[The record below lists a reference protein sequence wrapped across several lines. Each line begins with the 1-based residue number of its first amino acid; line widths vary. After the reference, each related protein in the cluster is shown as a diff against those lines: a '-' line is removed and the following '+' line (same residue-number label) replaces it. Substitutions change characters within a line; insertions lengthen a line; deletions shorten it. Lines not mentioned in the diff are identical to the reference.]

1 MIITCI
7 GGVDVGKS
15 CLISRILIN
24 TEAISNREINKA
36 IKESKQWL
44 SNLIDTDDDEK
55 DKGITIHSTLEK
67 FIIEGK
73 EYNIVN
79 NPGHK
84 NLTNEMIK
92 NSSIADI
99 ALLVISAKPNELKNS
114 INQGY
119 EHSLITRVNGI
130 KSMIVCINKSEFLN
144 STDNTYEKIVNHAKK
159 AYKEHRYEKMIFI
172 PISAKLNL
180 NISKNDSNLVNY
192 CLFDIFKNI
201 EIHKRK
207 SRSIKPIDNIVNAKL
222 FFHKIPKIITIG
234 FKCILHSLDK
244 VYHIEFI
251 NIQNDKDRYIT
262 KLNSKNKFISCDLR
276 INTNDHL
283 DDSILLRDQNETVAY
298 GILF

>member
-1 MIITCI
+1 MIITVI

-15 CLISRILIN
+15 SLISRILIN
-24 TEAISNREINKA
+24 TEAISTREINKA
-36 IKESKQWL
+36 INESKQWL
-44 SNLIDTDDDEK
+44 SNLVDTDYNEQN
-55 DKGITIHSTLEK
+55 KGITIHSTLEK
-67 FIIEGK
+67 FILEGK
-73 EYNIVN
+73 EFRIVN

-99 ALLVISAKPNELKNS
+99 ALLVISAKPNETLNS

-130 KSMIVCINKSEFLN
+130 KSIIICINKSEFLN
-144 STDNTYEKIVNHAKK
+144 STDNTYEKIVNQVKQ
-159 AYKEHRYEKMIFI
+159 AYKDHRYEKMAFI
-172 PISAKLNL
+172 PISAKLNI

-201 EIHKRK
+201 KINKRE

-234 FKCILHSLDK
+234 HKCILHSLDK
-244 VYHIEFI
+244 VYHVEFI
-251 NIQNDKDRYIT
+251 KIENDAKCYIT
-262 KLNSKNKFISCDLR
+262 KLNSKNKFIACDLK
-276 INTNDHL
+276 INSNDHIN
-283 DDSILLRDQNETVAY
+283 DSILLRNNEDTLAY